1 MIEDGPS
8 ILDSG
13 DWGRLDLPFFLTD
26 AGTVWG
32 LHGSRNGASL
42 RPGKGIHIIAQ
53 SAVNAAT
60 APEVNFRGRSG
71 SWLLLIPVRVCSDM
85 WEAQMTLC
93 QVATQVLQEVPCFL
107 SLDGKHLGRET
118 ALREKYRS

>member
-1 MIEDGPS
+1 MIEDGLS

-13 DWGRLDLPFFLTD
+13 DWGRLDLPFFLID

-60 APEVNFRGRSG
+60 APEVNFRGGSG
-71 SWLLLIPVRVCSDM
+71 SWYSGCYSH
-85 WEAQMTLC
+85 
-93 QVATQVLQEVPCFL
+93 L
-107 SLDGKHLGRET
+107 SGSVQTCGRP
-118 ALREKYRS
+118 R